1 MQRWPAFP
9 GEGCAGRLKSQG
21 HTQHRWA
28 FVMAGK
34 RKNPARATR
43 AGITRNRRRRVQPPA
58 DAAPEQRQV
67 TDLKVR
73 ELLEVFEFSA
83 AGGIPRKSEGDPN
96 TLSSVS
102 AETKVHDLTVA
113 EFLRILSGRTSKTG
127 GL

>member
-1 MQRWPAFP
+1 
-9 GEGCAGRLKSQG
+9 
-21 HTQHRWA
+21 
-28 FVMAGK
+28 MAGK
-34 RKNPARATR
+34 RKSPARATR

-83 AGGIPRKSEGDPN
+83 AGGITRKSEGDPN